1 VKQDDSGVIVSQRG
15 YALKILAVA
24 SMEGCNPSHTPMEN
38 RLKLSKSSTA
48 TLSILH
54 NIALRYNTR
63 PDLAYVVGYVSRF
76 MEKPTTEH
84 MIAVKRVLGY
94 IAGTMDLG

>member
-63 PDLAYVVGYVSRF
+63 PDWHMLLDTLAGSWRS
-76 MEKPTTEH
+76 PQLNT
-84 MIAVKRVLGY
+84 
-94 IAGTMDLG
+94 